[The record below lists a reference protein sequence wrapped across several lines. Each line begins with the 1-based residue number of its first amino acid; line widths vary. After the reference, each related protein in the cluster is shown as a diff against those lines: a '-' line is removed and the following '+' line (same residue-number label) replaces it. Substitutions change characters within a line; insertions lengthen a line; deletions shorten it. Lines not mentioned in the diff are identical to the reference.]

1 MSLLVNLRH
10 LEHKDLALTG
20 ELPVADLELD
30 EVDELIHAPHPLQ
43 YELEVQRLDGN
54 LLVHGKLHLTLECE
68 CARCLK
74 PFRRELDFKNWA
86 IHLPLEGEEKVEMVS
101 DCVDLTPHIR
111 EDILLAFPQHP
122 LCESEC
128 GGLKN
133 QPATAGKDSNGHDP
147 GDKTTSAWAELNKLK
162 L

>member
-10 LEHKDLALTG
+10 LEHKDAILKG
-20 ELPVADLELD
+20 DLPVEELELN
-30 EVDELIHAPHPLQ
+30 EVDELIHANYPLQ
-43 YELEVQRLDGN
+43 YDLEIQRLDGN
-54 LLVHGKLHLTLECE
+54 LLAHGKLHLTLECE

-86 IHLPLEGEEKVEMVS
+86 IHLPLEGEEKVEVVG

-122 LCESEC
+122 LCENEC

-133 QPATAGKDSNGHDP
+133 HPVTSGKEPNGL
-147 GDKTTSAWAELNKLK
+147 GQSEELASAWAELNKLK